1 MVVGRLG
8 TEEGAEFGR
17 CPESLAEEFGLYVV
31 GNGESLKDLSK
42 VMT

>member
-17 CPESLAEEFGLYVV
+17 CPERLAEEFGLYAV